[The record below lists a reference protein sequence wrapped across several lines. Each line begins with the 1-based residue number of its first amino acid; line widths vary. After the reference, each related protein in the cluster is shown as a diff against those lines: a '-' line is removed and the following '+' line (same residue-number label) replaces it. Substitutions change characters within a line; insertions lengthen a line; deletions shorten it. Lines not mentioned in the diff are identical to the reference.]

1 MTRIASHRG
10 GSPASARAGARRPGN
25 APVPRSLS
33 LSATAAAVGV
43 ALLLACAFSA
53 RASARDDHPTEHHTG
68 PDTATPPSATPVPED
83 PDEPVRS
90 RPAAGDRREDGRA
103 GDGGAR
109 GAESDGVV
117 DGDPPD
123 GPPDGA
129 PVLAAPD
136 IAIDRLCAAAV
147 ETALADPERA
157 RALVVRARLA
167 GWLPEMGF
175 RVYRRWARTEGV
187 TLEDP
192 VTGAPIPVDIK
203 AIDDVRY
210 EWRATWDLSRIVFNP
225 DEISAHLEAL
235 RMADVRRDIQLMV
248 IRLYF
253 ERRRL
258 MTELSRRGGAL
269 DRRPASDRQRG
280 NLRILEIEAE
290 LDALSGGAFSQSA
303 ARGGPAS
310 SSSEPRR

>member
-1 MTRIASHRG
+1 MSRRIWDHEREVERRPPSQA
-10 GSPASARAGARRPGN
+10 ARVSVGAALLAITFAAAGAETSASPGD
-25 APVPRSLS
+25 P
-33 LSATAAAVGV
+33 ATDPEAQAQAQAG
-43 ALLLACAFSA
+43 A
-53 RASARDDHPTEHHTG
+53 G
-68 PDTATPPSATPVPED
+68 PPSMAAESG
-83 PDEPVRS
+83 R
-90 RPAAGDRREDGRA
+90 AAGEI
-103 GDGGAR
+103 
-109 GAESDGVV
+109 SV
-117 DGDPPD
+117 
-123 GPPDGA
+123 
-129 PVLAAPD
+129 
-136 IAIDRLCAAAV
+136 DRLCAAAV
-147 ETALADPERA
+147 ENALANPERA

-203 AIDDVRY
+203 SIDDVRY

-258 MTELSRRGGAL
+258 MSELTTSDGPSAEQPATTRDKSR
-269 DRRPASDRQRG
+269 
-280 NLRILEIEAE
+280 LRVLEIEAE
-290 LDALSGGAFSQSA
+290 LDALSGGALSDRA
-303 ARGGPAS
+303 KNEHR
-310 SSSEPRR
+310 

>member
-1 MTRIASHRG
+1 
-10 GSPASARAGARRPGN
+10 
-25 APVPRSLS
+25 LS
-33 LSATAAAVGV
+33 LTATAVGF
-43 ALLLACAFSA
+43 ALLLACAFTA
-53 RASARDDHPTEHHTG
+53 RASARDDHPTDHHTG
-68 PDTATPPSATPVPED
+68 PGSGAGASPVTPPAATPAPED
-83 PDEPVRS
+83 PGEPARS
-90 RPAAGDRREDGRA
+90 RPAAGDSREDARA
-103 GDGGAR
+103 AEGGAR
-109 GAESDGVV
+109 GAESDGVP
-117 DGDPPD
+117 DGEPQDGRPDGSLD
-123 GPPDGA
+123 GPPI
-129 PVLAAPD
+129 LAAPD

-258 MTELSRRGGAL
+258 MTELSRRRDGAV
-269 DRRPASDRQRG
+269 DRRPASNRQSG

-290 LDALSGGAFSQSA
+290 LDALSGGAFSQAGAGGGRA
-303 ARGGPAS
+303 AP
-310 SSSEPRR
+310 SSEPRH

>member
-1 MTRIASHRG
+1 MSPRWSARNRDRGSEPERRPLSLAARVAVGAARLAIAVALAGAETS
-10 GSPASARAGARRPGN
+10 ASAGDPGPGPEAGVETQAQAQTEPEAEAQAGARAEAEAGRP
-25 APVPRSLS
+25 P
-33 LSATAAAVGV
+33 
-43 ALLLACAFSA
+43 
-53 RASARDDHPTEHHTG
+53 
-68 PDTATPPSATPVPED
+68 
-83 PDEPVRS
+83 
-90 RPAAGDRREDGRA
+90 RPAASGRA
-103 GDGGAR
+103 
-109 GAESDGVV
+109 AEEISV
-117 DGDPPD
+117 
-123 GPPDGA
+123 
-129 PVLAAPD
+129 
-136 IAIDRLCAAAV
+136 DRLCAAAV
-147 ETALADPERA
+147 ENALANPERA

-203 AIDDVRY
+203 SIDDVRY

-258 MTELSRRGGAL
+258 MSELAASAPPSPQHPAPPRDKSR
-269 DRRPASDRQRG
+269 
-280 NLRILEIEAE
+280 LRVLEIEAE
-290 LDALSGGAFSQSA
+290 LDALSGGALSDRA
-303 ARGGPAS
+303 KNDHR
-310 SSSEPRR
+310 

>member
-1 MTRIASHRG
+1 MTRIASPHG
-10 GSPASARAGARRPGN
+10 GSQGSGRSRARRPGS
-25 APVPRSLS
+25 ASMPVPMPMKMTGTTAL
-33 LSATAAAVGV
+33 AAAV
-43 ALLLACAFSA
+43 LIACAFNE
-53 RASARDDHPTEHHTG
+53 RASARDDHPTDHPTVL
-68 PDTATPPSATPVPED
+68 DTSPTPPPASTPA
-83 PDEPVRS
+83 PDELGEPARR
-90 RPAAGDRREDGRA
+90 RPAAEDGRG
-103 GDGGAR
+103 GDGGAL
-109 GAESDGVV
+109 GGGSDAGL
-117 DGDPPD
+117 G
-123 GPPDGA
+123 GE
-129 PVLAAPD
+129 APD
-136 IAIDRLCAAAV
+136 RPPAPGSPDLAIDRLCAAAV

-253 ERRRL
+253 ERKRV
-258 MTELSRRGGAL
+258 MAELSPRNGVV

-290 LDALSGGAFSQSA
+290 LDALSGGAFSQARARDESA
-303 ARGGPAS
+303 TS
-310 SSSEPRR
+310 SSQPPR

>member
-1 MTRIASHRG
+1 MAIAFALVGAETSASAGDRG
-10 GSPASARAGARRPGN
+10 PGSEAGAEAGAEAQAEAQAGAQAQAEAEAQAQAGTPPRPRASARAA
-25 APVPRSLS
+25 
-33 LSATAAAVGV
+33 
-43 ALLLACAFSA
+43 
-53 RASARDDHPTEHHTG
+53 
-68 PDTATPPSATPVPED
+68 
-83 PDEPVRS
+83 DEVS
-90 RPAAGDRREDGRA
+90 VE
-103 GDGGAR
+103 
-109 GAESDGVV
+109 
-117 DGDPPD
+117 
-123 GPPDGA
+123 
-129 PVLAAPD
+129 
-136 IAIDRLCAAAV
+136 RLCAAAV
-147 ETALADPERA
+147 ENALANPERA

-203 AIDDVRY
+203 SIDDVRY

-258 MTELSRRGGAL
+258 MAELTTS
-269 DRRPASDRQRG
+269 ASDGSSAQQPATSRDKSR
-280 NLRILEIEAE
+280 LRVLEIEAE
-290 LDALSGGAFSQSA
+290 LDALSGGALSGRAQNEH
-303 ARGGPAS
+303 R
-310 SSSEPRR
+310 